1 MKRQRKML
9 WYWSI
14 PLLLCGWLGVAAV
27 QADEDKTP
35 PYGYGMG
42 PGMMGG
48 YGSGYGMGPGMMG
61 GYGPGMMGRGYG
73 PRWDDDGGGW
83 GPGMMGGYG
92 GYGPGMMG
100 GYGMGPGM
108 MGGMGMMGGY
118 GAMGGMG
125 MMGPIWALDLNDNQ
139 RRAVENIMNEQHT
152 QHWAMMTSQF
162 GNYGKLRELYSA
174 EVLDAAAIGKVYDE
188 IFRNQRAMIES
199 GIKTRNRIYDQLTKE
214 QKEQLKRWRWSGRWG
229 R

>member
-1 MKRQRKML
+1 MM

-14 PLLLCGWLGVAAV
+14 PLLLCGWLVVAAV

-48 YGSGYGMGPGMMG
+48 GGGMGPGMMG
-61 GYGPGMMGRGYG
+61 GGGM
-73 PRWDDDGGGW
+73 
-83 GPGMMGGYG
+83 
-92 GYGPGMMG
+92 GPGMMG

-108 MGGMGMMGGY
+108 MGGYGMGPGMMGGY
-118 GAMGGMG
+118 GMGPGMMGGYGMGPGMMGGGDMGPGMMGGGGMMGGMG

-152 QHWAMMTSQF
+152 QHWSMMTSQF
-162 GNYGKLRELYSA
+162 GNYGKLRELYGA
-174 EVLDAAAIGKVYDE
+174 EMLDAAAIGKVYDE

>member
-1 MKRQRKML
+1 MNRQRQTL

-14 PLLLCGWLGVAAV
+14 PLLLCGLLSVAAV

-48 YGSGYGMGPGMMG
+48 YGQGYGMGPGMMG

-92 GYGPGMMG
+92 GGYGPGMMG
-100 GYGMGPGM
+100 GYGMGAGM

-118 GAMGGMG
+118 GAMG

-174 EVLDAAAIGKVYDE
+174 EMLDAAAIGKVYDE

-214 QKEQLKRWRWSGRWG
+214 QKEQLKRWRWGGRWG

>member
-1 MKRQRKML
+1 MKRQSV

-14 PLLLCGWLGVAAV
+14 PLLLCGWLGAAAV
-27 QADEDKTP
+27 QAEEAKTP
-35 PYGYGMG
+35 PY
-42 PGMMGG
+42 
-48 YGSGYGMGPGMMG
+48 GYGMGPGMMG

-73 PRWDDDGGGW
+73 PRWDDDGGGYGM

-92 GYGPGMMG
+92 MGPGMMG

-108 MGGMGMMGGY
+108 MGGMGGGM
-118 GAMGGMG
+118 MGGMG
-125 MMGPIWALDLNDNQ
+125 MMGPIWSLDLNDNQ

-174 EVLDAAAIGKVYDE
+174 EMLDAAAIGKVYDE

-214 QKEQLKRWRWSGRWG
+214 QREQLKRWRWSGRWG